1 MIIII
6 IIIKFDF
13 LLYYVYNYIYDKMFN
28 ANNDIAVN
36 NNVNTLTELLDKLTL
51 CIPFTHEE
59 HKQIEELSTQLHSL
73 LLTTDHPHTQ
83 TTITPSSSSTNQTL
97 HTLINSINLLLF
109 PYGINPGFKDSIK
122 TKLLHLLQNAYA
134 TQSSDNVGVII

>member
-1 MIIII
+1 
-6 IIIKFDF
+6 
-13 LLYYVYNYIYDKMFN
+13 MFN

-59 HKQIEELSTQLHSL
+59 HKQIEQLSTQLHSL
-73 LLTTDHPHTQ
+73 LLTEQPPTQ
-83 TTITPSSSSTNQTL
+83 TNITPLSSSSSNQTL
-97 HTLINSINLLLF
+97 HTLIHSINLLLF

-134 TQSSDNVGVII
+134 TQSSDNVSVII

>member
-1 MIIII
+1 
-6 IIIKFDF
+6 
-13 LLYYVYNYIYDKMFN
+13 MFK

-36 NNVNTLTELLDKLTL
+36 NNVNTLTDLLDKLTL

-59 HKQIEELSTQLHSL
+59 HKQIEQLSTQLHSL
-73 LLTTDHPHTQ
+73 LLTEQPPTQ
-83 TTITPSSSSTNQTL
+83 TNITPLSSSSSSNQTL
-97 HTLINSINLLLF
+97 YTLIHSINLLLF

-134 TQSSDNVGVII
+134 TQSSDNVSVII

>member
-1 MIIII
+1 
-6 IIIKFDF
+6 
-13 LLYYVYNYIYDKMFN
+13 MFN

-59 HKQIEELSTQLHSL
+59 HKQIEQLSTQLHSL
-73 LLTTDHPHTQ
+73 LLTEQPPTQ
-83 TTITPSSSSTNQTL
+83 TNITPLSSSSSSTYQTL
-97 HTLINSINLLLF
+97 HTLIHSINLLLF

-134 TQSSDNVGVII
+134 TQSSDNVSVII

>member
-1 MIIII
+1 MIIIN
-6 IIIKFDF
+6 IIKFDF

-59 HKQIEELSTQLHSL
+59 HKQIEQLSTQLHSL
-73 LLTTDHPHTQ
+73 LLHDQPPTQ
-83 TTITPSSSSTNQTL
+83 TTITPLSLSTNQTL

-134 TQSSDNVGVII
+134 TQSSDNVSVII

>member
-1 MIIII
+1 MIIIN
-6 IIIKFDF
+6 IKFDF

-59 HKQIEELSTQLHSL
+59 HKQIEQLSTQLHSL
-73 LLTTDHPHTQ
+73 LLHDLPPTQ
-83 TTITPSSSSTNQTL
+83 TTITPLSSSTNQTL

-122 TKLLHLLQNAYA
+122 AKLLHLLQNAYA
-134 TQSSDNVGVII
+134 TQSSDNVSVII